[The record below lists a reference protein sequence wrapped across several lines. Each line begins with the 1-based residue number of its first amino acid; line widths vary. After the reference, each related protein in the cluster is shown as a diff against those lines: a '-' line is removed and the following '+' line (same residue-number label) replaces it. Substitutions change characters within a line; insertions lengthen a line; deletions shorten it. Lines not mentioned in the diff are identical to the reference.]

1 MKNLALY
8 LKQGMIL
15 TNGQME
21 FKYEYDDNGETVVEI
36 YNKKTGNI
44 AYVNKEFFERNYNI
58 NELKEYGTSINNKSY
73 KIFA

>member
-1 MKNLALY
+1 MT
-8 LKQGMIL
+8 L

-58 NELKEYGTSINNKSY
+58 NELKVI
-73 KIFA
+73 

>member
-1 MKNLALY
+1 MKNLTLY
-8 LKQGMIL
+8 LQQGMIL

-21 FKYEYDDNGETVVEI
+21 FKYEYDDNSKTVVEI

-58 NELKEYGTSINNKSY
+58 NELKVI
-73 KIFA
+73 

>member
-1 MKNLALY
+1 MKDIRTY

-15 TNGQME
+15 TNGKKE

-58 NELKEYGTSINNKSY
+58 NELKVI
-73 KIFA
+73 

>member
-1 MKNLALY
+1 MKILKQYKDMKNLVLY
-8 LKQGMIL
+8 LKQGMTL

-58 NELKEYGTSINNKSY
+58 NELKVI
-73 KIFA
+73 